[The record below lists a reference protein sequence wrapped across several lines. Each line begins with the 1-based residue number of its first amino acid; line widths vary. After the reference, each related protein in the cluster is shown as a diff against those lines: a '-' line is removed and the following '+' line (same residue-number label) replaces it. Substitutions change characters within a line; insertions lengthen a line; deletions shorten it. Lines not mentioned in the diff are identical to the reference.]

1 MFLDINYFLNKK
13 YIQLKKVINSFIDL
27 WLTEE
32 MDTYTTSIKKNR
44 AYDYVRKNNSY
55 MFLFLLSGS
64 QKVMVY
70 IFLKIVCKI

>member
-32 MDTYTTSIKKNR
+32 MDTYTTSIKKKKKNELVIMLEKKILICFCFC
-44 AYDYVRKNNSY
+44 YQGLRK
-55 MFLFLLSGS
+55 
-64 QKVMVY
+64 
-70 IFLKIVCKI
+70 

>member
-32 MDTYTTSIKKNR
+32 MDTYTTSIKKPPNNELVIMLEKIILICFCFC
-44 AYDYVRKNNSY
+44 YQGLRK
-55 MFLFLLSGS
+55 
-64 QKVMVY
+64 
-70 IFLKIVCKI
+70 